1 MAVTLPVVIGAV
13 LGRLYDNRA
22 ERARNPETMKRMG
35 VLMATGLIVGESLF
49 GVAFAGIVG
58 ATDND
63 SPLAVV
69 EEFAWAVPLGLVV
82 FAGSIAW
89 LYMRTRREADQKL
102 ANEPDTDEPPQA
114 AVR

>member
-1 MAVTLPVVIGAV
+1 
-13 LGRLYDNRA
+13 
-22 ERARNPETMKRMG
+22 
-35 VLMATGLIVGESLF
+35 MATGLIVGESLF

-82 FAGSIAW
+82 FAAAIAW
-89 LYMRTRREADQKL
+89 LYKKTRREA
-102 ANEPDTDEPPQA
+102 AVPFPPEPDVEEMPA
-114 AVR
+114 AAPR